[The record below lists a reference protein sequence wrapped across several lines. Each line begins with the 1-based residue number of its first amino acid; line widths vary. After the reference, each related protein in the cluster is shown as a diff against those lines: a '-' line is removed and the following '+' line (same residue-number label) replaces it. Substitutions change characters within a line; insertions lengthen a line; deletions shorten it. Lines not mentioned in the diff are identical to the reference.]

1 MLRKLRERAQEERG
15 FTLIELLVVILIIG
29 ILAAIAIPSFLNQR
43 SKGND
48 AEAKSTVVTAAE
60 AMETCATDN
69 NGSYANCTKGSLTSI
84 EPTLNDAGS
93 RLANPTVTANTYS
106 IVVTSNRDANAAT
119 FTLSRSTNGQTS
131 RTCATGSADK
141 GGCGAQSGSG
151 ATW

>member
-48 AEAKSTVVTAAE
+48 AEAKSTAVTAAE

-69 NGSYANCTKGSLTSI
+69 NGSYGNCDITAIRSI

-93 RLANPTVTANTYS
+93 RLVVAPASNNYSLTVASSRDTTNVHFALTRAANGT
-106 IVVTSNRDANAAT
+106 
-119 FTLSRSTNGQTS
+119 TS
-131 RTCATGSADK
+131 RNCTIGGGVDN
-141 GGCGAQSGSG
+141 GGCPSSGS
-151 ATW
+151 W